1 MDKDNE
7 IKIGEATYT
16 VERQFSGKKTL
27 KELLVEH
34 IVSAKKK
41 EDAMNAPDID
51 EIAYRNS
58 VHLTKRAG
66 YLAETLASCLFL
78 FAYVVGHCS
87 SVFIS

>member
-1 MDKDNE
+1 MDKENE

-41 EDAMNAPDID
+41 EDAKNAPDID
-51 EIAYRNS
+51 EIAYATPWHR
-58 VHLTKRAG
+58 TETAG
-66 YLAETLASCLFL
+66 YQARNRWCPAVSLFM
-78 FAYVVGHCS
+78 
-87 SVFIS
+87 

>member
-1 MDKDNE
+1 MSSKNSNKLNVPEARQAMDKDNE

-51 EIAYRNS
+51 EIA
-58 VHLTKRAG
+58 
-66 YLAETLASCLFL
+66 
-78 FAYVVGHCS
+78 
-87 SVFIS
+87 